1 MQRTIN
7 SLSSQLSRMATEM
20 KDMKR
25 EILMQI
31 QRSSG
36 SATGGKGGG
45 EGSGGVT
52 DQALHTVRSEL
63 HGLKSLLAKHSQLH
77 KDSLQTLH
85 QKVEAA
91 RAAGKTTYLV
101 FKRCALDACT
111 RNWMKIVA

>member
-7 SLSSQLSRMATEM
+7 SLNTQVSRMATEI

-36 SATGGKGGG
+36 SATGKGST
-45 EGSGGVT
+45 EGSAGSIS

-91 RAAGKTTYLV
+91 RAAGKNRLHSS
-101 FKRCALDACT
+101 R
-111 RNWMKIVA
+111 